1 MQASTLFNINYS
13 TAKTLIRQHKASH
26 AQLDLTGDPDET
38 DPMIMESLP
47 RIRCCYR

>member
-13 TAKTLIRQHKASH
+13 TAKTLIRQHKTSNT
-26 AQLDLTGDPDET
+26 QLDPTTDLDET
-38 DPMIMESLP
+38 DPMMMETHS